1 MKIPTSKKFKKIQL
15 TCEIDGYKFGTTIE
29 GDNINENSTKL
40 MFESVLNSFNV
51 IKELGLEEGSR
62 LMKQENREEL
72 FAYGRKKVYEDL

>member
-15 TCEIDGYKFGTTIE
+15 TCEIDGYKFGTTLE

-40 MFESVLNSFNV
+40 MFESIVNSFNV

-62 LMKQENREEL
+62 LMKPENREEL
-72 FAYGRKKVYEDL
+72 FTYGRKKVYESL